1 MNNERHPGMSADA
14 VHVVR
19 NARLADHRRVDIHT
33 AGGRI
38 SAVVPTGSPLPVGAT
53 TDDLHDMLVLP
64 ALAEPHAH
72 VDKALTADDVANPTG
87 DLLGAIEGWI
97 AASKRGRFTH
107 DDIVRRSTAALDKLV
122 LSGVTAVRSH
132 INVGADN
139 GTTYLAAVR
148 EAREQFEG
156 VLDVQLVALTSAP
169 MTGRD
174 GAGNRAALAAAL
186 EMGVDLVGGCP
197 HLDPDGPQ
205 LIRDALSAATDAGL
219 DIDLHVD
226 ETLDPSMLQLREFA
240 RQIVESGFAGR
251 ATASHCV
258 SLGMQPPD
266 VQHAVARE
274 VAAAG
279 VSVVPL
285 PQTNLFLQGREDP
298 TATPRGLTAIKALL
312 DAGVVVGAG
321 ADNVQDPFNL
331 VGRSDPLETAA
342 LLVMAGHLLPEVA
355 YSMVS
360 NQVRILMG
368 LPPVVIE
375 AGAPADLLAIDAPSV
390 RGAIADAPVDR
401 IVYRAGRRVAVSTSK
416 RRIER

>member
-1 MNNERHPGMSADA
+1 MSERDDGVPAPT
-14 VHVVR
+14 VHVIR

-33 AGGRI
+33 SGGRI
-38 SAVVPTGSPLPVGAT
+38 SAVVPAGSPLPAGAT
-53 TDDLHDMLVLP
+53 ADDLHDMLVLP

-72 VDKALTADDVANPTG
+72 VDKALTADDVPNPTG
-87 DLLGAIEGWI
+87 DLLGAIDGWI
-97 AASKRGRFTH
+97 AASMRGQFTH
-107 DDIVRRSTAALDKLV
+107 DDIVRRSTAALEKLV

-132 INVGADN
+132 INVGADI
-139 GTTYLAAVR
+139 GTTYLEAVR
-148 EAREQFEG
+148 EARQHFEG
-156 VLDVQLVALTSAP
+156 VLDLQLVALTATP

-186 EMGVDLVGGCP
+186 ELGVDLVGGCP

-205 LIRDALSAATDAGL
+205 LISDAIRAATEAGL
-219 DIDLHVD
+219 DLDLHVD

-240 RQIVESGFAGR
+240 RQLVDSGFEGS

-266 VQHAVARE
+266 VQHAVAQE

-279 VSVVPL
+279 VAVVPL
-285 PQTNLFLQGREDP
+285 PQTNLFLQGRDHP

-342 LLVMAGHLLPEVA
+342 LLVMAGHLLPEIA

-368 LPPVVIE
+368 LGPVDIE
-375 AGAPADLLAIDAPSV
+375 AGSPADLLAIDAPSV
-390 RGAIADAPVDR
+390 RGAIADAVPDR
-401 IVYRAGRRVAVSTSK
+401 IVYRAGRRVAVSSSQ
-416 RRIER
+416 RHIER